1 MAGRPADK
9 EREKEREKERKQTC
23 VGCKKKFTKS
33 DYCVNC
39 GMCNYWYHKTCAGMS
54 DDIYKCVEAYY
65 KEHSQTFWNC
75 MPCTTYA
82 KGITARM
89 RELEGRIEGV
99 EKHQDKQDQ
108 EMEALTKKVADTS
121 TDVKKLEKKLEDGE
135 AGAGVLQELR
145 DRKARKLNVIFYGIG
160 EADST
165 DPEERKTWDRLSCQ
179 NVFDAMKVRLKSN
192 SLKFLRRIGEK
203 GARPRPLLVGMST
216 LADKELLLEN
226 SRKLKDSHLK
236 EVGISS
242 DLTPG
247 ELKEERELV
256 AEAERRNKNLS
267 QEDKAKNLKWL
278 VVGQKGEKR
287 MYKGVERAP
296 PPGHPAGQHSQ
307 RPQACLPKPVGQ
319 RPRINSKRGRR
330 SNSSNESEEEAAG
343 RTNMTKKKQQ
353 RTQPESEE
361 SESDMEEETNP
372 ASQGRTG
379 EASEAPEASQA

>member
-1 MAGRPADK
+1 
-9 EREKEREKERKQTC
+9 
-23 VGCKKKFTKS
+23 
-33 DYCVNC
+33 
-39 GMCNYWYHKTCAGMS
+39 
-54 DDIYKCVEAYY
+54 
-65 KEHSQTFWNC
+65 
-75 MPCTTYA
+75 MPCSTYA

-108 EMEALTKKVADTS
+108 EMEALTKKVAETS
-121 TDVKKLEKKLEDGE
+121 TDVKKLEKRFEEGE
-135 AGAGVLQELR
+135 TGAGVLQELR

-165 DPEERKTWDRLSCQ
+165 DPEDRKTWDRQSCQ
-179 NVFDAMKVRLKSN
+179 NVFDAMKVRLRSS

-216 LADKELLLEN
+216 VADKELLLEN

-236 EVGISS
+236 EVGISP
-242 DLTPG
+242 DLTPN

-256 AEAERRNKNLS
+256 AEAEKRNKNLT

-296 PPGHPAGQHSQ
+296 PPGHHTGQQSQ
-307 RPQACLPKPVGQ
+307 RPQASLPRPEQ
-319 RPRINSKRGRR
+319 RPRVNSKRGH
-330 SNSSNESEEEAAG
+330 SSNDSEEDATG
-343 RTNMTKKKQQ
+343 RTNKTKKKQQ

-361 SESDMEEETNP
+361 SESDMEEETSQAN
-372 ASQGRTG
+372 QGRTR
-379 EASEAPEASQA
+379 EASEDPETSQA